1 MWEEG
6 WVDRC
11 FVWKFSKMC
20 SLGVSAAHI
29 EEGKFSGASRGMMR
43 AVYKI
48 GKKHKAWQPTQPL
61 RREVERE
68 RQGRPG
74 PEHPLPC
81 SIQLHSLPLAQD
93 SHVGAPELGGGAS
106 SVKGP
111 SVTECRVARDR
122 MGQETRRVGVQ
133 VGAAVET
140 RKPLPAG
147 SRLHSYGNYAVGKHT
162 SSLGRETKRRGI
174 HQKKRSQTTKI

>member
-1 MWEEG
+1 
-6 WVDRC
+6 
-11 FVWKFSKMC
+11 MC

-68 RQGRPG
+68 RQGGLG

-81 SIQLHSLPLAQD
+81 STQLHSLPLTQGVLTQD
-93 SHVGAPELGGGAS
+93 SHVGAPELGGGIFCERTIGDG
-106 SVKGP
+106 VP
-111 SVTECRVARDR
+111 C
-122 MGQETRRVGVQ
+122 GQR
-133 VGAAVET
+133 
-140 RKPLPAG
+140 PHG
-147 SRLHSYGNYAVGKHT
+147 SRD
-162 SSLGRETKRRGI
+162 
-174 HQKKRSQTTKI
+174 

>member
-1 MWEEG
+1 
-6 WVDRC
+6 
-11 FVWKFSKMC
+11 MC

-93 SHVGAPELGGGAS
+93 SHVGAPELGGGG
-106 SVKGP
+106 VFCERTIGDGVP
-111 SVTECRVARDR
+111 C
-122 MGQETRRVGVQ
+122 GQR
-133 VGAAVET
+133 
-140 RKPLPAG
+140 PHG
-147 SRLHSYGNYAVGKHT
+147 SRD
-162 SSLGRETKRRGI
+162 
-174 HQKKRSQTTKI
+174 